1 MPDEN
6 GKLTEAEAIAEV
18 VRLGE
23 EYRYSSKSDSA
34 WYALRI
40 GIGVVFIGI
49 ALLMLLFAYTV
60 MSKGGGLPIAGLV
73 FASIVVAGGTVAMFW
88 GLHNSQRRME

>member
-6 GKLTEAEAIAEV
+6 EKMTEAEAIAEV

-23 EYRYSSKSDSA
+23 ELRYSSKTESA

-40 GIGVVFIGI
+40 GVGLVFIGI
-49 ALLMLLFAYTV
+49 ALLMLLFAYAV
-60 MSKGGGLPIAGLV
+60 MSKGAGFPIVGLV
-73 FASIVVAGGTVAMFW
+73 FASIVVAGGVVAMFW
-88 GLHNSQRRME
+88 GLQNKQSGMD